1 MSVRT
6 SYAFVLFVTGSL
18 CITAQHASFHANF
31 KVFGFES
38 GLGNLSVESVVQDH
52 QGFLWVATEG
62 GLFRY
67 DGEKFESAGDGLGLP
82 EYWPRGLHC
91 SHDGWLWVGTPKGLY
106 VKRGAHF
113 KAVPIAGVAE
123 IRGREA
129 IDSDASGRVY
139 VATPAGLM
147 AGGPGD
153 WRRIWPDAG
162 AAPGEPGGQ
171 SVRRRRGVVW
181 LRAGDLPLGRAVGA
195 ALRRR
200 AGRAGRRMVCL
211 RQGPSRPAVRA
222 WTGDA
227 GGVWGR
233 EAGCGATTGWEE
245 RPRAARC
252 LSIPGDG

>member
-1 MSVRT
+1 MGVRT
-6 SYAFVLFVTGSL
+6 SYAFVLFMAGSL
-18 CITAQHASFHANF
+18 CITAQHANFHANF

-139 VATPAGLM
+139 VATPVSYTHLDVYKRQLRLLCADESGNRGPADVLPEST
-147 AGGPGD
+147 AIPRGG
-153 WRRIWPDAG
+153 G
-162 AAPGEPGGQ
+162 AQ
-171 SVRRRRGVVW
+171 R
-181 LRAGDLPLGRAVGA
+181 
-195 ALRRR
+195 
-200 AGRAGRRMVCL
+200 
-211 RQGPSRPAVRA
+211 
-222 WTGDA
+222 
-227 GGVWGR
+227 
-233 EAGCGATTGWEE
+233 
-245 RPRAARC
+245 
-252 LSIPGDG
+252 LSLIHI